1 MLPECDERR
10 SHKKIAQND
19 DEGQNSRPPLLKR
32 PAFRANGNLEE
43 DCLESPSNGQGNEEA
58 DAYVNSK
65 QIARNETD
73 DGDKDVADERAPKGG
88 AQRELDTA
96 NQSTQQEQQDH
107 ANRDGNGSITNK
119 HRAAI
124 LR

>member
-1 MLPECDERR
+1 MLPKGDERR
-10 SHKKIAQND
+10 SHKEIAQND
-19 DEGQNSRPPLLKR
+19 DEGENSRPPLLKP
-32 PAFRANGNLEE
+32 PAFRPNGNLEE
-43 DCLESPSNGQGNEEA
+43 DCLENPSNGQGNEEA
-58 DAYVNSK
+58 DAHVISK

-73 DGDKDVADERAPKGG
+73 DADKDVADERALEGG

-107 ANRDGNGSITNK
+107 ANDDSDGSITNEHK
-119 HRAAI
+119 AAI